1 MNLAPELQK
10 QIVRDIFEKGWNQQ
24 QFDDFES
31 FLSESIKFN
40 FRGAENITNLAHLKE
55 LIGVWRAAF
64 PDLHFHLGEIIA
76 EKNLAAAIMVF
87 TGTHQGQ
94 WKDIPPTGKKIRV
107 EEMMFFRFEQG
118 KIVELWEVFDERE
131 MMNQLIG

>member
-1 MNLAPELQK
+1 MNVDSDVQK

-24 QFDDFES
+24 HFDEFAS
-31 FLSESIKFN
+31 FLSESIQFN
-40 FRGAENITNLAHLKE
+40 FRGTQQVTNLAGLKA
-55 LIGVWRAAF
+55 LVAFWRAAF
-64 PDLHFHLGEIIA
+64 PDLHFRVNEIIA
-76 EKNLAAAIMVF
+76 ENDLVAANMVF

-94 WKDIPPTGKKIRV
+94 WKGVPPTGEKIRV

-131 MMNQLIG
+131 MLDQLRG